1 MTPMISSHPPKQ
13 SGFTLIELL
22 IAAAIGLFM
31 TAIIAGLFINM
42 RGSFRYQEDF
52 SRLQENGRFAM
63 EAIARDIRMAGY
75 NGCGSISDF
84 ANVINPDSSGK
95 PPPLLDF
102 AAPIKGFNNINP
114 TDTNIPAPIRNA
126 SPPPIAGSDI
136 IIVLGVDT
144 SSELVVQNHNPQSA
158 QIDTNEHTVP
168 AGTMMLI
175 TDCSHTTLFQMT
187 GPNSAS
193 KTNVVHDTGNNASPG
208 NCTKFLGASCPSEK
222 AYQYKPGAS
231 LLQIY
236 SNAYY
241 VAPSGTGTTN
251 SLYSISLSSGTPVA
265 RELIEGVQGLQIT
278 YGIDTN
284 GDRSADSIGNT
295 ATAVADWTKV
305 VSVQVSILVKS
316 TKDNLTSTEQTESFN
331 GTEVRDHRLQK
342 IFTQSVTVRNRTP

>member
-1 MTPMISSHPPKQ
+1 MTPMIPSRLPKQ
-13 SGFTLIELL
+13 SGFTIIELL

-84 ANVINPDSSGK
+84 ANVVNNGGTNPFLNFSS
-95 PPPLLDF
+95 PLIGYDGSNLSTFPD
-102 AAPIKGFNNINP
+102 AL
-114 TDTNIPAPIRNA
+114 TDAGAID
-126 SPPPIAGSDI
+126 GSDA
-136 IIVLGVDT
+136 IVLLGVDT
-144 SSELVVQNHNPQSA
+144 SSELVVQSHNPNSA
-158 QIDTNEHTVP
+158 QINTNTHTIP

-175 TDCSHTTLFQMT
+175 TDCSHTALFQMT
-187 GPNSAS
+187 GPSSAS
-193 KTNVVHDTGNNASPG
+193 KTNVVHNTGTGSPG
-208 NCTKFLGASCPSEK
+208 NCTKFLGASCPNEK
-222 AYQYKPGAS
+222 SYQYKPGAS

-236 SNAYY
+236 SNAYF
-241 VAPSGTGTTN
+241 VAPSSTGTTN
-251 SLYSISLSSGTPVA
+251 SLYSMSMAGQTTGTPAA

-284 GDRSADSIGNT
+284 GDRSADSLGNT

-331 GTEVRDHRLQK
+331 GTEVKDHRLQK

>member
-1 MTPMISSHPPKQ
+1 MTPMISSRLPKQ
-13 SGFTLIELL
+13 SGFTIIELL

-63 EAIARDIRMAGY
+63 AAMARDIRMAGY

-84 ANVINPDSSGK
+84 ANVVKNGGTNPFLNFSSPVIGY
-95 PPPLLDF
+95 D
-102 AAPIKGFNNINP
+102 
-114 TDTNIPAPIRNA
+114 
-126 SPPPIAGSDI
+126 GSDLSTFPDAI
-136 IIVLGVDT
+136 KNAGAINGSDAIVLLGVDT
-144 SSELVVQNHNPQSA
+144 SSELVVQSHKPNSA

-284 GDRSADSIGNT
+284 GDRSADSLGNT
-295 ATAVADWTKV
+295 AAAVADWTKV

-331 GTEVRDHRLQK
+331 GTEVKDHRLQK

>member
-1 MTPMISSHPPKQ
+1 MTPTTSGRPPKQ
-13 SGFTLIELL
+13 SGFTIIELL

-84 ANVINPDSSGK
+84 ANVVNPDSSGK

-102 AAPIKGFNNINP
+102 AAPIKGFNNIDP
-114 TDTNIPAPIRNA
+114 DDTNIPEPIRNA
-126 SPPPIAGSDI
+126 SPRPIAGSDI

-144 SSELVVQNHNPQSA
+144 SSELVVQKHNPNA
-158 QIDTNEHTVP
+158 PEIDTNTHTVP

-175 TDCSHTTLFQMT
+175 TDCSHTALFQMT
-187 GPNSAS
+187 DPNSAS
-193 KTNVVHDTGNNASPG
+193 KTNVVHNTGTGSPG
-208 NCTKFLGASCPSEK
+208 NCTKFLGASCPNAKS
-222 AYQYKPGAS
+222 YQFKPGAS

-251 SLYSISLSSGTPVA
+251 SLYSISLASGTPVT

-284 GDRSADSIGNT
+284 GDRSADSLGNT

-305 VSVQVSILVKS
+305 VSAQVSILVKS

-331 GTEVRDHRLQK
+331 GTEVKDHRLQK

>member
-1 MTPMISSHPPKQ
+1 MTPMIPSRLPKQ
-13 SGFTLIELL
+13 SGFTIIELL

-84 ANVINPDSSGK
+84 ANVVNGGGTSPF
-95 PPPLLDF
+95 LDF
-102 AAPIKGFNNINP
+102 SKPVIGYDGGDMSTFPAAI
-114 TDTNIPAPIRNA
+114 TDAGAIE
-126 SPPPIAGSDI
+126 GSDAI
-136 IIVLGVDT
+136 ILLGVDT
-144 SSELVVQNHNPQSA
+144 STELVVKNHNPNAA
-158 QIDTNEHTVP
+158 QIDTNTHTVP

-175 TDCSHTTLFQMT
+175 TDCSHTALFQMT

-193 KTNVVHDTGNNASPG
+193 KTNVVHNTGTGSPG
-208 NCTKFLGASCPSEK
+208 NCTKFLGASCPSAK
-222 AYQYKPGAS
+222 SYQYKPGAS

-236 SNAYY
+236 SNAYF
-241 VAPSGTGTTN
+241 VAPSSTGTTN
-251 SLYSISLSSGTPVA
+251 SLYSMSMAGQTTGTPAA

-284 GDRSADSIGNT
+284 GDRSADSLGTT
-295 ATAVADWTKV
+295 ADDVTDWTKV

-331 GTEVRDHRLQK
+331 GTEVTDHRLQK